1 VAKQEKTV
9 TKDMLVGLQV
19 VDSDG
24 KTVGKIKDVAFVI
37 GKMELSLCV
46 EGKKG
51 EGRNVGWAEV
61 QAIGDFVVLKP
72 PQSQQPK

>member
-9 TKDMLVGLQV
+9 TKDMLLGLQV

-24 KTVGKIKDVAFVI
+24 KAVGKVKDVAFVI

-51 EGRNVGWAEV
+51 DTRNVSWTEV
-61 QAIGDFVVLKP
+61 QSVGDFVILKP
-72 PQSQQPK
+72 PQKSAA